1 MKGVNLG
8 LKVIKRLFAVF
19 LVLGALMSV
28 EAWGADNKQNQTPID
43 STIKDT
49 SFVANVYNY
58 LISFT
63 QSISKDL
70 RDNAY
75 KSISSIFNN
84 VISILL
90 ATIAF
95 FWLFNH
101 LKNGTISREEVF
113 KALIFVIVFV
123 IVYVLLNSYP
133 AFKGFLSIFS
143 IPQDIVKAALTG
155 ALGSGNIG
163 DKLNYALTKPFFLI
177 FDITPEIFWHYWEQY
192 NGIKALLAL
201 GIAPTVTV
209 GMAIFY
215 SIYLLML
222 FIIIIAITII
232 HMYAIFLQSIYESFL
247 PIIIPL
253 LLIPQTKSIFFA
265 WVKSF
270 VGITMYVPL
279 SMIPLSIINKISVMI
294 GTSSLDYIVP
304 KLFFFTLLGM
314 ISCIIAI
321 LLLQKI
327 PTWISELLGVANQ
340 GVGMGGALG
349 MLKTA
354 GMGVGSA
361 MMGYGGGLVKNLSSS
376 FGKGASSG
384 IKSSLANLATGGLY
398 GGAAESAK
406 SLGSLMKNGFKSTA
420 NYFKGKEFKPD
431 TNK

>member
-8 LKVIKRLFAVF
+8 LKVMKRLFAVF

-28 EAWGADNKQNQTPID
+28 EAWGADNNKDSPID
-43 STIKDT
+43 SARNDT
-49 SFVANVYNY
+49 SFVGNVYNY
-58 LISFT
+58 LIGFT
-63 QSISKDL
+63 QSMSKDL
-70 RDNAY
+70 KDNAY

-95 FWLFNH
+95 FWLFSH

-155 ALGSGNIG
+155 ALGGGNIG

-177 FDITPEIFWHYWEQY
+177 FDITPQIFSHYWEAY

-222 FIIIIAITII
+222 FIIVIAIIII
-232 HMYAIFLQSIYESFL
+232 HMYATFLSAIYAAFL
-247 PIIIPL
+247 PIMIPL

-265 WVKSF
+265 WVKSYIS
-270 VGITMYVPL
+270 ITMYIPL
-279 SMIPLSIINKISVMI
+279 SMIPLTIINKVSVMI

-304 KLFFFTLLGM
+304 KLFFYTLLGM
-314 ISCIIAI
+314 VSCVIAI
-321 LLLQKI
+321 ILLQKI

-354 GMGVGSA
+354 GMGVGGA
-361 MMGYGGGLVKNLSSS
+361 LMGYGGGLAKNLSSS
-376 FGKGASSG
+376 FSKGASSG
-384 IKSSLANLATGGLY
+384 IKSSLLNAATGGLY

-406 SLGSLMKNGFKSTA
+406 SVGSLMKNGFKSTA
-420 NYFKGKEFKPD
+420 NFFKGKGFKPD
-431 TNK
+431 TDK